1 MFTKILDYKVFS
13 GTKKELLDYIQG
25 FQKVNIISG
34 NPEILFAGMENN
46 FLNQVYNDKNSVI
59 IPDGIGTVI
68 ASKIIKNPVKEKIAG
83 IEVMEGIIK
92 SCEKENKKIYLIGA
106 KEEVLNE
113 CIINLLAEFPKL
125 KIIGAHNGYFDL
137 KNCQDIVDDIK
148 NKEPYALFVAMG
160 CPRQETFIARYMELL
175 PCKIFMGVGGSFDVF
190 AGKVSRAPQWM
201 IKLGIEWLYRVVKE
215 PWRIKRLISIPK
227 FLLRVIFNG
236 NKYVNKKMSG

>member
-13 GTKKELLDYIQG
+13 GTKKELLHYIED

-34 NPEILFAGMENN
+34 NPEILFSGMENS
-46 FLNQVYNDKNSVI
+46 FLKQVYSDKSSVI

-83 IEVMEGIIK
+83 IEVMEEIIRK
-92 SCEKENKKIYLIGA
+92 CEKENKEIYLVGA

-113 CIINLLAEFPKL
+113 CIINLLAKFPSL
-125 KIIGAHNGYFDL
+125 KITGAHDGYFDL
-137 KNCQDIVDDIK
+137 ENCQDIVGDIK

-175 PCKIFMGVGGSFDVF
+175 PCKIFMGVGGSFDVW
-190 AGKVSRAPQWM
+190 AGKVNRAPEWM

-215 PWRIKRLISIPK
+215 PWRIKRLSSIPK
-227 FLLRVIFNG
+227 FLLKVMLNG
-236 NKYVNKKMSG
+236 NKKICK